1 MDSFLKYYE
10 SPETRPVFETV
21 DEMLKWAGLYN
32 LTTRTLQDELIDTK
46 LSPLLIEE
54 LVTVRILNYDTKLSP
69 FNIHSTICLRLL
81 PFYESLDISV

>member
-1 MDSFLKYYE
+1 MQTTVDNFIKYYE

-32 LTTRTLQDELIDTK
+32 LTTRSLKDELIDTK

-54 LVTVRILNYDTKLSP
+54 LITVRIRSFLHYLIQVVFIT
-69 FNIHSTICLRLL
+69 FSTLL
-81 PFYESLDISV
+81 IRAN

>member
-1 MDSFLKYYE
+1 MDNFIKYYE

-32 LTTRTLQDELIDTK
+32 LTTRSLKDELIDTK

-54 LVTVRILNYDTKLSP
+54 LITVRIRSFLHYLIQVVFIT
-69 FNIHSTICLRLL
+69 FSTLL
-81 PFYESLDISV
+81 IRAN